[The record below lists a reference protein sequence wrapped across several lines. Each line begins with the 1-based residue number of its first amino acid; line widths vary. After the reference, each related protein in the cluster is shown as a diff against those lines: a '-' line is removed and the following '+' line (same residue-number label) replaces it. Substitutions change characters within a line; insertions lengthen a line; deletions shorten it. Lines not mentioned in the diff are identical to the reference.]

1 MAELPEKK
9 GAGDVSTD
17 SKIEYPDSHPNA
29 KRIKSKKDEMN
40 DKFRNF
46 EARMSSARIA
56 YTSAMEQLRMMGN
69 LQSEATSILKELAE
83 DMKELQKIVVE
94 PLL

>member
-1 MAELPEKK
+1 
-9 GAGDVSTD
+9 
-17 SKIEYPDSHPNA
+17 
-29 KRIKSKKDEMN
+29 
-40 DKFRNF
+40 
-46 EARMSSARIA
+46 MSSARIA